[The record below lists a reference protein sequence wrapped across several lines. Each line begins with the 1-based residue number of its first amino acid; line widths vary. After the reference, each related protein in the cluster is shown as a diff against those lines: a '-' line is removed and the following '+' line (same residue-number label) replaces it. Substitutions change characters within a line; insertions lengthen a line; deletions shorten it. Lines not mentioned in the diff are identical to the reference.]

1 MYAFGTSTET
11 LEHCLTRGIINWG
24 TPVSSLTEDGMLFIQ
39 QARATDSSGL
49 VSVLLEGP
57 PNSGKT
63 ALAAQLAKTSDFPFI
78 KVCSPEDMVGFSEA
92 SKCLHIRKVF
102 DDAYRSQLSCILVDN
117 IERLLDYGPI
127 GPRYS
132 NLTLQALLV
141 LLKKEPPRGRKLLI
155 LCTSSRRL
163 VSPHVS
169 PSRYQSDHVC
179 SMSCYQSD
187 HVCSMSRY
195 QSDHVCSMSCYQS
208 DHVCPI
214 QVLEDMEMLSAFT
227 AILHVPNLSKPEHLI
242 AVLEESDVFSKK
254 EISSINK
261 KLQGHKV
268 FIGIKKLLAFIDMAR
283 QMDSEYRVIKFL
295 SKLEEEDLSHHG
307 NHHTIRSCGRD
318 VIVIDL
324 SHHGNHHTIR
334 SCGRD
339 VIVIDLS
346 HHGNHHTIRSCG
358 RDVIVID
365 LSHHGNHHTIR
376 SCGRDVIVID
386 LSHHGNHHTI
396 RSCGRD
402 VIVIDLSHHGN
413 HHTIRSSGRD
423 VIVIDSEFLSMP
435 TELSAIH
442 GTRNE

>member
-1 MYAFGTSTET
+1 MPTLFYGYEAWVCQEKHKNKAFGTSTET

-155 LCTSSRRL
+155 LCTSSRR
-163 VSPHVS
+163 
-169 PSRYQSDHVC
+169 
-179 SMSCYQSD
+179 
-187 HVCSMSRY
+187 
-195 QSDHVCSMSCYQS
+195 
-208 DHVCPI
+208 

-261 KLQGHKV
+261 KLQGHK
-268 FIGIKKLLAFIDMAR
+268 
-283 QMDSEYRVIKFL
+283 
-295 SKLEEEDLSHHG
+295 
-307 NHHTIRSCGRD
+307 
-318 VIVIDL
+318 
-324 SHHGNHHTIR
+324 
-334 SCGRD
+334 
-339 VIVIDLS
+339 
-346 HHGNHHTIRSCG
+346 
-358 RDVIVID
+358 
-365 LSHHGNHHTIR
+365 
-376 SCGRDVIVID
+376 
-386 LSHHGNHHTI
+386 
-396 RSCGRD
+396 
-402 VIVIDLSHHGN
+402 
-413 HHTIRSSGRD
+413 
-423 VIVIDSEFLSMP
+423 
-435 TELSAIH
+435 
-442 GTRNE
+442 